1 MTGIFNLRLF
11 SVLLLPVIGAL
22 PGLTHACT
30 TFASTGHANADGGLL
45 IAKNRDSLAAYQSV
59 EVRQSSTGN
68 SYIGL
73 FYNSHKRKPYPYI
86 AAGVN
91 QHGLAVVQNES
102 ASINSASH
110 FNDGDQSAAIYTI
123 LENYR
128 SVAEV
133 LKAKQKLFA
142 DGMANFLIIGDKHEA
157 ILIEVGPEQGSYQI
171 LRAKQNGNKLYH
183 TNHYVLKEMEPF
195 NKVFY
200 PDSQHRFTS
209 IKSQMTESPSQLTM
223 EGSYYNWINSA
234 KNGPNDS
241 ILRNVTLAS
250 WINRITDDGSYEL
263 WVRLMSPNHKYQ
275 RYQFSLDQAFWNNP
289 PSEIQPMV
297 LSADGIVSYPVGSE
311 EQYEYQGGER

>member
-1 MTGIFNLRLF
+1 MTSFFNLRPF
-11 SVLLLPVIGAL
+11 SALLLPIIGAL

-30 TFASTGHANADGGLL
+30 TFASTGNANADGGLL

-59 EVRQSSTGN
+59 EVRQSTTGN
-68 SYIGL
+68 RYIGL
-73 FYNSHKRKPYPYI
+73 FYHSHKRKPYPYI

-102 ASINSASH
+102 ASINNASH
-110 FNDGDQSAAIYTI
+110 FNDDDQSAAIYTI

-133 LKAKQKLFA
+133 RKAKQTLFA
-142 DGMANFLIIGDKHEA
+142 DGLANFLIIGDKHEA
-157 ILIEVGPEQGSYQI
+157 ILVEVGPDKGSYQT
-171 LRAKQNGNKLYH
+171 LSAKQNGNKLYH
-183 TNHYVLKEMEPF
+183 TNHYVLKGMEHF

-209 IKSQMTESPSQLTM
+209 IKSQMNEAPSQLTM
-223 EGSYYNWINSA
+223 AGSYYNWVNSA

-250 WINRITDDGSYEL
+250 WVTRITDNGASEL
-263 WVRLMSPNHKYQ
+263 WVRVASPNHKYQ
-275 RYQFSLDQAFWNNP
+275 HYQLTLDQAFWNNP
-289 PSEIQPMV
+289 PSEIGPV
-297 LSADGIVSYPVGSE
+297 PLSAEGIVSYPVGSE
-311 EQYEYQGGER
+311 DQYEYQGGEL